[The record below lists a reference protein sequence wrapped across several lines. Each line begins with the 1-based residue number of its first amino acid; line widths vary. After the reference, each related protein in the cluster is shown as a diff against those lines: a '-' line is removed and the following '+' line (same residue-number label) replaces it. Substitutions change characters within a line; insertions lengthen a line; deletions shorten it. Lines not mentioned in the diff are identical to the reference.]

1 MSSSASCE
9 ISESAKILLR
19 GEKALMR
26 GRVFEVLDTVDFG
39 SSASTGVKV
48 VGRNGLRA
56 GPALA
61 RRCGSIKTDGS
72 RKRMSEAATAQ
83 PSGLDDAAADNHELV
98 GILKDQPDVA
108 VIVSRASAVA
118 RPLRGSMRL
127 AKRSLGSDAQ
137 VSRREG

>member
-1 MSSSASCE
+1 MSSSAACD
-9 ISESAKILLR
+9 ISGSAKILLR

-48 VGRNGLRA
+48 FGRDGLRA

-72 RKRMSEAATAQ
+72 RKRMSESATARQ
-83 PSGLDDAAADNHELV
+83 PSGLDCTNHELV

-108 VIVSRASAVA
+108 AIVSRASDAA

-137 VSRREG
+137 VRR